1 MKWGIRMNEENKTNE
16 KKKVFFIA
24 VTDEQN
30 SNNRKY
36 SDFVYEIC
44 YHEINEDSELKS
56 LIDLENFQRHDMKNA
71 VNLKKSLYEALEKS
85 DAFIVLLDMY
95 DDGYNP
101 NVWFELGVI
110 STYQQPIILI
120 AKEKTVIPFDINDIN
135 VIRIPNEVT
144 FKKDEII
151 NARLVDR
158 ILSNRETAAAANK
171 FSDEFTSLLKTSLVK
186 GNPFNHWYD
195 ELEIEYLGFHSLTDL
210 FVRAGIIKF
219 IKNPGVRAEFISS
232 ERDAFVE
239 LIAEVNKATTS
250 LRTTRFANQ
259 SIVSGE
265 RKNNDIHN
273 EFMNALYNASRKDLD
288 VCDRIVCNNEP
299 SKWDDILQVLVKSD
313 SKMKV
318 FVRQAEYRTGFEL
331 VIIDEKIAFIHF
343 YQIDNHGDTDDNGDK
358 YTHEIEVINS
368 TLKIYGETVCK
379 KLANIFDRLHHIDF
393 DTEKKNP
400 SRTLLGIPKKDELT
414 PMEAT
419 RGFFQLK
426 NNLCAE
432 NDAGVERE
440 KTEEAIGLFINALE
454 TWDFENTED
463 KINMAAGICLL
474 DRHFEDDLK
483 SYFNENDVR
492 KILNKVNKRRKKK

>member
-1 MKWGIRMNEENKTNE
+1 MNTENKANE

-24 VTDEQN
+24 VTDEPD

-36 SDFVYEIC
+36 SDFVYEMC
-44 YHEINEDSELKS
+44 YHEINRDSELKKI
-56 LIDLENFQRHDMKNA
+56 IDLGLFKRHDMETA
-71 VNLKKSLYEALEKS
+71 VNIKESLYEALRNS

-95 DDGYNP
+95 DIGCNP
-101 NVWFELGVI
+101 NVWFELGAI
-110 STYQQPIILI
+110 SNYDKPIILI
-120 AKEKTVIPFDINDIN
+120 AKEKTDIPFHVNDIN
-135 VIRIPNEVT
+135 VIRIPESVISEVD
-144 FKKDEII
+144 FSSNDMID
-151 NARLVDR
+151 ARIVDS
-158 ILSNRETAAAANK
+158 ILEKRDVASTANRFSNNFIKTLK
-171 FSDEFTSLLKTSLVK
+171 CSFTK
-186 GNPFNHWYD
+186 GNPFLKWYD
-195 ELEIEYLGFHSLTDL
+195 SWEIESLGYQSLTKL
-210 FVRAGIIKF
+210 FEKTGIINF
-219 IKNPGVRAEFISS
+219 FKNPGVRAEFISS

-259 SIVSGE
+259 SIVSGK
-265 RKNNDIHN
+265 RKNNDVHN

-393 DTEKKNP
+393 DTDSNNP
-400 SRTLLGIPKKDELT
+400 SRTLLGIPKKDKLT
-414 PMEAT
+414 LEESN
-419 RGFFQLK
+419 RGYFQLTY
-426 NNLCAE
+426 NTTVE
-432 NDAGVERE
+432 NDVGVERD
-440 KTEEAIGLFINALE
+440 KTEEAIRSFINALE
-454 TWDFENTED
+454 TWDFVNIED
-463 KINMAAGICLL
+463 KINMASGICLL
-474 DRHFEDDLK
+474 DRHFEDNLK
-483 SYFNENDVR
+483 NYFNANDVR
-492 KILNKVNKRRKKK
+492 KILSEVNKRGKKK